1 MMASRYSNNASGG
14 TLGATV
20 SSANSGGASGNFFDV
35 ATGTEVYQFANT
47 FTRTLPL
54 SYKISGTS
62 AGQAVLGWGTG
73 TSYQNAAFR
82 FYFWLTAGPSAA
94 MTFCQ
99 IRVGSTNSC
108 WVNLL
113 ADRTMSLNTTANSF
127 MDTLTSPLAV
137 NTMYRMEMLYR
148 SSSATGVADALCAW
162 AVYLGDSTT
171 PIQTFTKT
179 DATTT
184 AGPVLGAR
192 FGKMTAGV
200 TLPDTYFD
208 NIIWDDGGTNWI
220 GPMGVPPSITM
231 TQSNKTQINTTGSVG
246 AMSIIQTGGPTATVT
261 GPVSGVFTIHHPD
274 PFLDTMAFT
283 LVAVSEGETITED
296 FLVEPSQGPLD
307 ELVYNGTDWI

>member
-1 MMASRYSNNASGG
+1 MAIRYSNNASGG

-35 ATGTEVYQFANT
+35 ATGSEVYQFANA

-54 SYKISGTS
+54 SYKIAGTT

-73 TSYQNAAFR
+73 TLYPNAAFR
-82 FYFWLTAGPSAA
+82 FYFWLTGSPSAA

-99 IRVGSTNSC
+99 IRVGSTNSF

-113 ADRTMSLNTTANSF
+113 PDRKMSLNTTANPSI
-127 MDTLTSPLAV
+127 DILAAPLAV

-148 SSSATGVADALCAW
+148 SSTSTGAANGLCAW
-162 AVYLGDSTT
+162 AVYAGDSTT
-171 PIQTFTKT
+171 PIQTFTKN

-192 FGKMTAGV
+192 FGKLNNSV
-200 TLPDTYFD
+200 VLPDTYFD
-208 NIIWDDGGTNWI
+208 NIIWDDGGTTWI
-220 GPMGVPPSITM
+220 GPMGVPPSIAM
-231 TQSNKTQINTTGSVG
+231 TQSDRTVINTAGSVG
-246 AMSIIQTGGPTATVT
+246 TMSIEQTGGPTATVT
-261 GPVSGVFTIHHPD
+261 GPVSGVFTIIHPT

-283 LVAVSEGETITED
+283 ISSFSEGETVSED

-307 ELVYNGTDWI
+307 ELVYNGTAWI